1 MDDKEFRKLRRE
13 DLIEIIYQYQRR
25 DQKLTQENEML
36 RRQLEDRR
44 IRLQKA
50 GSIADAALA
59 LSGVFEAAQ
68 KAADLYLKSLQD
80 YQPGSEPQQKAAP
93 AVPEAAEEKPAADA
107 PAGNPKAAEPQKKIQ
122 KSPIPADPQKK
133 VQKNPDSAE
142 PQKDSGKKPEAQKP
156 AEGKQEKKASQPA
169 VSEKIPEAAKK
180 PAEAGKL
187 PPKPEKDAAAP
198 KKAGTEP
205 RKAAAVPGKAP
216 KAEPAGKETDEFI
229 ASLKE
234 YLGM

>member
-50 GSIADAALA
+50 GSIAEAAMA

-68 KAADLYLKSLQD
+68 KAADLYLQSLQD
-80 YQPGSEPQQKAAP
+80 YQGMTEPTAPVPEKTPEKPLKEAP
-93 AVPEAAEEKPAADA
+93 AAKPKEPDAQEKTEKNPQEQKPAAQKQEQKPETA
-107 PAGNPKAAEPQKKIQ
+107 PRQAEPAKKPEAEKKPVEAKVLPLKAEKKAPVVQKPAAEPQK
-122 KSPIPADPQKK
+122 PA
-133 VQKNPDSAE
+133 A
-142 PQKDSGKKPEAQKP
+142 KPKP
-156 AEGKQEKKASQPA
+156 AA
-169 VSEKIPEAAKK
+169 
-180 PAEAGKL
+180 AGKD
-187 PPKPEKDAAAP
+187 PK
-198 KKAGTEP
+198 T
-205 RKAAAVPGKAP
+205 
-216 KAEPAGKETDEFI
+216 EPAGKDTDEFI

>member
-1 MDDKEFRKLRRE
+1 MNTDRWLRPADGFPAPHSTGGVTVTMDDKEFRKLRRE

-25 DQKLTQENEML
+25 DQKLTAENEML

-68 KAADLYLKSLQD
+68 KAADLYLQSLQD
-80 YQPGSEPQQKAAP
+80 YPGVTEPAAP
-93 AVPEAAEEKPAADA
+93 AQEKTPEKPAAEKPKA
-107 PAGNPKAAEPQKKIQ
+107 PAPQEKPEKSPQEQKPAEEKQEQKSRTEKKQAEP
-122 KSPIPADPQKK
+122 
-133 VQKNPDSAE
+133 V
-142 PQKDSGKKPEAQKP
+142 KKPEA
-156 AEGKQEKKASQPA
+156 E
-169 VSEKIPEAAKK
+169 KK
-180 PAEAGKL
+180 PAEEKKL
-187 PPKPEKDAAAP
+187 PPKPEKKAP
-198 KKAGTEP
+198 AP
-205 RKAAAVPGKAP
+205 RKAAAAPRKPAAEQKSAAPGNP
-216 KAEPAGKETDEFI
+216 SPAEPAGKETDEFI